1 MIEIFNI
8 EDLDE
13 LSVHLSKQEQ
23 KKARNWLFSQFDKL
37 YHYENIKEW
46 NELVRVCEALK
57 IIGWGDREP
66 LEAKAERWINGSF
79 YTSLMNQN
87 FEIKDEHGWGKLKDS
102 YVLENGSDKTC
113 YTGYKFKSQRNLLPK
128 SPVRWQKSGN
138 CQKSVQPFYESLDRL
153 KDLIVHELRPEEY
166 GDSFSYLGI
175 SMFFSQHDD
184 ENESVRY
191 EYFHSQNEV
200 PEGFNGKYYIH
211 PRYKWGRLV
220 NQNGVY
226 HIKVECYFSR
236 KFGELPLLGQKKII
250 RSDFLYYIRYISDKL
265 QKKKVE
271 YDCNLLKSDLE
282 LILMKWED
290 S

>member
-1 MIEIFNI
+1 M
-8 EDLDE
+8 
-13 LSVHLSKQEQ
+13 
-23 KKARNWLFSQFDKL
+23 
-37 YHYENIKEW
+37 
-46 NELVRVCEALK
+46 
-57 IIGWGDREP
+57 
-66 LEAKAERWINGSF
+66 
-79 YTSLMNQN
+79 
-87 FEIKDEHGWGKLKDS
+87 
-102 YVLENGSDKTC
+102 
-113 YTGYKFKSQRNLLPK
+113 
-128 SPVRWQKSGN
+128 
-138 CQKSVQPFYESLDRL
+138 
-153 KDLIVHELRPEEY
+153 HELRPEEY

-175 SMFFSQHDD
+175 SMFFSHHDD

>member
-1 MIEIFNI
+1 
-8 EDLDE
+8 
-13 LSVHLSKQEQ
+13 
-23 KKARNWLFSQFDKL
+23 
-37 YHYENIKEW
+37 
-46 NELVRVCEALK
+46 
-57 IIGWGDREP
+57 
-66 LEAKAERWINGSF
+66 
-79 YTSLMNQN
+79 
-87 FEIKDEHGWGKLKDS
+87 
-102 YVLENGSDKTC
+102 
-113 YTGYKFKSQRNLLPK
+113 
-128 SPVRWQKSGN
+128 
-138 CQKSVQPFYESLDRL
+138 
-153 KDLIVHELRPEEY
+153 
-166 GDSFSYLGI
+166 
-175 SMFFSQHDD
+175 MFFSHHDD

-200 PEGFNGKYYIH
+200 PEGFNGKYYIR

-220 NQNGVY
+220 NQHGVY

-250 RSDFLYYIRYISDKL
+250 RSDFLYYIQHISDKL